1 MKELPQIRLPEVSLA
16 EVSLPAAGAYIASR
30 EIGAKPPALIR
41 ATINLIRY
49 GMRCKTR
56 S

>member
-1 MKELPQIRLPEVSLA
+1 MKELPQFSLP
-16 EVSLPAAGAYIASR
+16 EVSLPAAGAYIALR
-30 EIGAKPPALIR
+30 DIGANQPALIR
-41 ATINLIRY
+41 ATPTNLIRY